1 MNKLALFASAAVM
14 AVSTLA
20 FTGNARAQGRT
31 RDTVT
36 ITDSVPNRGLIWSGV
51 AVLGTTYGISTVVA
65 TFSDEPADRALWVPI
80 AGPWIDL
87 GTRGKCGGDRSC
99 NAETTNKVLLV
110 ASGLGQAIG
119 ALQILGGF
127 VFPAKR
133 TVTEVGS
140 VQIIPLGKGI
150 AARTVF

>member
-1 MNKLALFASAAVM
+1 MIGVPSR
-14 AVSTLA
+14 
-20 FTGNARAQGRT
+20 ARALERA

-65 TFSDEPADRALWVPI
+65 AVSDKPADRALWVPV

-87 GTRGKCGGDRSC
+87 GSRGRCRGSC
-99 NAETTNKVLLV
+99 NHEATNKVLLV
-110 ASGLGQAIG
+110 ADGLGQAIG

-127 VFPAKR
+127 LFPAKR
-133 TVTEVGS
+133 TVTEVGR
-140 VQIIPLGKGI
+140 VQILPMGRGL

>member
-1 MNKLALFASAAVM
+1 MNKLALLTSAA
-14 AVSTLA
+14 AVAVATMG
-20 FTGNARAQGRT
+20 FTEAAHAQERT

-65 TFSDEPADRALWVPI
+65 TFSDRPADRALWVPI

-99 NAETTNKVLLV
+99 NTEATNKVLLV
-110 ASGLGQAIG
+110 ADGLGQAIG
-119 ALQILGGF
+119 ALQILSGF
-127 VFPAKR
+127 IFPAKR

-140 VQIIPLGKGI
+140 VQIIPMGKGL

>member
-1 MNKLALFASAAVM
+1 MNKLALLTSAA
-14 AVSTLA
+14 AVAVATLG
-20 FTGNARAQGRT
+20 FTEAAYAQERT

-65 TFSDEPADRALWVPI
+65 TFSDKPADRALWVPI

-87 GTRGKCGGDRSC
+87 GSRGKCGGDRAC
-99 NAETTNKVLLV
+99 NTEATNKVLLV
-110 ASGLGQAIG
+110 ADGLGQAIG
-119 ALQILGGF
+119 ALQILSGF
-127 VFPAKR
+127 IFPAKR

-140 VQIIPLGKGI
+140 VQIIPMGKGL

>member
-1 MNKLALFASAAVM
+1 MNKLALFTSAAVM

-20 FTGNARAQGRT
+20 FTGAAQAQERT

-87 GTRGKCGGDRSC
+87 GTRGKCGGEEC
-99 NAETTNKVLLV
+99 NAETTHKVLLV
-110 ASGLGQAIG
+110 ADGLGQAIG
-119 ALQILGGF
+119 ALQILSGF
-127 VFPAKR
+127 IFPAKR

-140 VQIIPLGKGI
+140 VQIIPMGKGI

>member
-1 MNKLALFASAAVM
+1 MNKLALFTSAAVL
-14 AVSTLA
+14 AVATTASTGAALA
-20 FTGNARAQGRT
+20 QEPQ

-51 AVLGTTYGISTVVA
+51 AVLGTTYGVSTVVA
-65 TFSDEPADRALWVPI
+65 TFSDKPADLALWVPV

-87 GTRGKCGGDRSC
+87 GARGGCEGERRCD
-99 NAETTNKVLLV
+99 AEATNKVLLV
-110 ASGLGQAIG
+110 ADGLGQAIG

-127 VFPAKR
+127 LFPAQR
-133 TVTEVGS
+133 TVTQVGS
-140 VQIIPLGKGI
+140 VQILPMGKGL

>member
-14 AVSTLA
+14 AVATIG
-20 FTGNARAQGRT
+20 FTGTAHAQERT

-65 TFSDEPADRALWVPI
+65 TFSDEPADRALWVPV

-87 GTRGKCGGDRSC
+87 GARGKCGDGRKCD
-99 NAETTNKVLLV
+99 AEATNKVLLV
-110 ASGLGQAIG
+110 ADGLGQAIG

-127 VFPAKR
+127 IFPATR
-133 TVTEVGS
+133 TVTQVGS
-140 VQIIPLGKGI
+140 VQFIPMRNGL

>member
-1 MNKLALFASAAVM
+1 MNKLALFTSAAVM
-14 AVSTLA
+14 AVATTGTGAALA
-20 FTGNARAQGRT
+20 QEPQ

-65 TFSDEPADRALWVPI
+65 TFSDKPADRALWVPV

-87 GTRGKCGGDRSC
+87 GARGSCEGGRRCDTE
-99 NAETTNKVLLV
+99 ATNKVLLV
-110 ASGLGQAIG
+110 ANGLGQAIG

-127 VFPAKR
+127 LFPAQR
-133 TVTEVGS
+133 TITQVGS
-140 VQIIPLGKGI
+140 VQIIPMGKGL

>member
-1 MNKLALFASAAVM
+1 MNKLALFTSAAVV
-14 AVSTLA
+14 AVATTA
-20 FTGNARAQGRT
+20 FTGTAHAQERT

-87 GTRGKCGGDRSC
+87 GARGKCGGQREC
-99 NAETTNKVLLV
+99 NTEATHKVLLV
-110 ASGLGQAIG
+110 ADGLGQAIG
-119 ALQILGGF
+119 ALQILSGF
-127 VFPAKR
+127 IFPAKR

-140 VQIIPLGKGI
+140 VQIIPMGKGL

>member
-1 MNKLALFASAAVM
+1 MNKLALLTSAA
-14 AVSTLA
+14 AVAVATLG
-20 FTGNARAQGRT
+20 FTGAAHAQERT

-65 TFSDEPADRALWVPI
+65 TFSDKPADRALWVPI

-87 GTRGKCGGDRSC
+87 GSRGKCGGDRAC
-99 NAETTNKVLLV
+99 NTEATNKVLLV
-110 ASGLGQAIG
+110 ADGLGQAIG
-119 ALQILGGF
+119 ALQILSGF
-127 VFPAKR
+127 IFPAKR

-140 VQIIPLGKGI
+140 VQIIPMGKGL

>member
-1 MNKLALFASAAVM
+1 MNKLALFTSAAVM

-20 FTGNARAQGRT
+20 FTGTAQAQERT

-65 TFSDEPADRALWVPI
+65 TFSDEPADRALWVPV

-87 GTRGKCGGDRSC
+87 GTRGKCGGGQEC

-110 ASGLGQAIG
+110 ADGLGQAIG
-119 ALQILGGF
+119 ALQILSGF
-127 VFPAKR
+127 IFPAKR

-140 VQIIPLGKGI
+140 VQIIPMGKGI

>member
-1 MNKLALFASAAVM
+1 MGFTEAAH
-14 AVSTLA
+14 
-20 FTGNARAQGRT
+20 AQERT

-65 TFSDEPADRALWVPI
+65 TFSDKPADRALWVPI

-87 GTRGKCGGDRSC
+87 GTRGKCSGDRAC
-99 NAETTNKVLLV
+99 NTEATNKVLLV
-110 ASGLGQAIG
+110 ADGLGQAIG
-119 ALQILGGF
+119 ALQILSGF
-127 VFPAKR
+127 IFPAKR

-140 VQIIPLGKGI
+140 VQIIPMGKGL